1 MTSSFFHT
9 HVHSEFSCLDGMADI
24 QRMAEK
30 VAKFK
35 QPALALTDHGNM
47 SGSFQL
53 YKHCKANGV
62 LPFVGLEAYIV
73 EDKNDKKAKRNH
85 LSLISYTTEG
95 YKNLAKLSS
104 LTNQRTNYHYK
115 PRIDLN
121 DLDELASSGGLKGI
135 VALTGCYFGMVTQN
149 VVHGNSEKAERLIK
163 MFDRWFDKVFVELQ
177 NHLTD
182 HEDGWT
188 DDSLVSELFRMA
200 NWLGV
205 PTIISQDS
213 HYCDKADKDL
223 HNMMRMIAYSADEK
237 DLSYPGDSY
246 HLASTSWVKMHYKPE
261 VWDACEE
268 SYKWLIENHSLTI
281 PPLDKYKYFVP
292 SVAKNPLKQLTALCN
307 AKLKSN
313 YLIGKRGE
321 AIIYQER
328 LADELAVIEQTGM
341 ADYFMLV
348 NDYVGW
354 CHDNGILVMAR
365 GSAASSLVCYLL
377 GITQVDPIEWNL
389 LFERFL
395 SVDRIRPPD
404 IDLDIEDVRRDDVVN
419 YLKEKYNITQIGT
432 YNRLSYDEETGRGGL
447 FVQYISAK
455 RKILGD
461 QFARRLGRVNNLHD
475 LDKVHPKD
483 AERLRLLGEMPLRRS
498 AGAHAAGFV
507 ISAPPLHNTEDW
519 IPEMLIPSSDT
530 MVTQMMM
537 DDVED
542 AGFVKIDLLG
552 LRSLTTLRRC
562 LQMIEK
568 TGTSWIPLNDE
579 KTFRF
584 LRRGMTE
591 TGVFQLEGW
600 TAAKGCREVEVKSVR
615 DLILV
620 NALYR
625 PATIDSGYVNQ
636 FLRNRKKPESVKY
649 PSDIFKKHLEET
661 FGVPC
666 YQEQVLGI
674 LKDLGMP
681 VTELNAFLKAVKGK
695 HAKAGYSAEANAIFE
710 RNQQRFADL
719 CEAKGMN
726 KRQITQGWKL
736 VEGFAAY
743 GFNRAHATAYSL
755 LGYQLAYLKMNH
767 PLEFHAA
774 LLETTVGTSKD
785 EQYIRETKRMGIPIL
800 PADVNRSGISWTLD
814 RNENAIRRGLS
825 SIKGVGINASSSIVE
840 NAPYSTIEELISKCP
855 ARAVTGGKNWK
866 SSKTLSGTL
875 EQLRKAGA
883 LESLGVRR

>member
-1 MTSSFFHT
+1 
-9 HVHSEFSCLDGMADI
+9 MADI
-24 QRMAEK
+24 RTMAEK
-30 VAKFK
+30 VANHLK

-53 YKHCKANGV
+53 YKHCKANGI
-62 LPFVGLEAYIV
+62 LPFIGLEAYIV
-73 EDKNDKKAKRNH
+73 EDRDDKKAKRNH
-85 LSLISYTTEG
+85 VSLISYTTEG
-95 YKNLAKLSS
+95 YKNLCKLSS
-104 LTNQRTNYHYK
+104 LSNQRTHYHYK

-121 DLDELASSGGLKGI
+121 DIAELSAEGGLKGI
-135 VALTGCYFGMVTQN
+135 VALTGCYFGLVTQA
-149 VVHGNSEKAERLIK
+149 VVSGDSNRAENIVRLY
-163 MFDRWFDKVFVELQ
+163 DRYFDKTFVELQ
-177 NHLTD
+177 NHRTTHDDGRTD
-182 HEDGWT
+182 E
-188 DDSLVSELFRMA
+188 SLVTELYSMA

-205 PTIISQDS
+205 PVIISQDS
-213 HYCDKADKDL
+213 HYCDKADKEL
-223 HNMMRMIAYSADEK
+223 HNMMRMIAYSTDEK
-237 DLSYPGDSY
+237 DLAYPGDSY
-246 HLASTSWVKMHYKPE
+246 HLASTSWVKTHFNQD
-261 VWDACEE
+261 VWSASED
-268 SYKWLIENHSLTI
+268 SFKWLLENHSLEI

-292 SVAKNPLKQLTALCN
+292 AITKNPMKQLTALCN
-307 AKLKSN
+307 VKLKN
-313 YLIGKRGE
+313 IVIEGRRGE
-321 AIIYQER
+321 HLDRFLEYQDR
-328 LADELAVIEQTGM
+328 LAYELSVIEQTGM

-354 CHDNGILVMAR
+354 CHDNGIMVMAR

-377 GITQVDPIEWNL
+377 GITQVDPIQWNL

-404 IDLDIEDVRRDDVVN
+404 IDLDIEDVRRDDVVE
-419 YLKEKYNITQIGT
+419 YLKEKYKITQIGT

-461 QFARRLGRVNNLHD
+461 SFARKLGRVNNLHD
-475 LDKVHPKD
+475 LDRVNPRD
-483 AERLRLLGEMPLRRS
+483 AERLRQLGEMPLRRS

-507 ISAPPLHNTEDW
+507 ISAPPLHMTEDW

-562 LQMIEK
+562 LEMIGK
-568 TGTSWIPLNDE
+568 TGTEWIPLDD
-579 KTFRF
+579 KQTFRF

-591 TGVFQLEGW
+591 TGIFQLEGW
-600 TAAKGCREVEVKSVR
+600 TAARGCREVEVKSVH

-625 PATIDSGYVNQ
+625 PATIDSGYVKQ
-636 FLRNRKKPESVKY
+636 FLRNRKNPQTVKY
-649 PSDIFKKHLEET
+649 PSDIFRRHLEET

-681 VTELNAFLKAVKGK
+681 VSELNAFLKAVKGK
-695 HAKAGYSAEANAIFE
+695 HAKAGYSAESNAIFE
-710 RNQQRFADL
+710 RNKQRFSDL
-719 CEAKGMN
+719 CANAGM
-726 KRQITQGWKL
+726 KKSEITKGWKL

-743 GFNRAHATAYSL
+743 GFNRAHATAYSI
-755 LGYQLAYLKMNH
+755 LGYQLAYLKINH
-767 PLEFHAA
+767 PLEFHAS
-774 LLETTVGTSKD
+774 LLETTVGTTKD
-785 EQYIRETKRMGIPIL
+785 EQYIRETKRMGIKIMQ
-800 PADVNRSGISWTLD
+800 ADVNSSGISWTLD
-814 RNENAIRRGLS
+814 IKEQAIRRGLT
-825 SIKGVGINASSSIVE
+825 SIKGVGYNCAEVICN
-840 NAPYSTIEELISKCP
+840 NAPYSSLEELIAKCP
-855 ARAVTGGKNWK
+855 ARVVTGGKNWK
-866 SSKTLSGTL
+866 TQKTLNGTL

-883 LESLGVRR
+883 LESLGIRR